1 MLLTNCKELE
11 FTVEVAVVVLVELA
25 LELADD
31 ELLEVVELDDVDV
44 VVVVVLD
51 FGATET

>member
-1 MLLTNCKELE
+1 MLPTNCKELDD
-11 FTVEVAVVVLVELA
+11 VEPVVAVLAELE
-25 LELADD
+25 LELADV
-31 ELLEVVELDDVDV
+31 ELLGVVDVELDD